1 VIGTNTQKL
10 LVAVVYVLGAS
21 ALAGTDLTGGIDAI
35 VSLQRNVQLSIHV
48 VDANTAQTLYDY
60 NSRELMIP
68 ASNMKLVTTTAA
80 IKYLGADFQY
90 KTTVG
95 LSDGALVVIGSGDP
109 LLGDVVTDKRYGRQP
124 GWVFKDIASAIK
136 KQGLQAITDIIV
148 DTGVFDDERTHP
160 HWPQD
165 QLNRWYAA
173 EVCGLNYRGN
183 CIDITVENISDK
195 LTVTVDPPTRFVSI
209 TNEVLPISGGDGG
222 VGAYRN
228 RVANKLVLRG
238 KCRTKELLSDIAIER
253 PAAFFGFLLAENLAK
268 EGIKTEGR
276 LVEKALDKGV
286 KIKVLAEYTT
296 SVGDCLARCNKD
308 SIGLAAEA
316 LLKTIAANA
325 RADKRGGSWT
335 QGRELI
341 SAYLSGLGL
350 DDSQFYIDDGSG
362 LSRENELSA
371 YAITTVLLDLY
382 RSKDWQLYR
391 GSLAVGGADG
401 TIGRYFDEEPY
412 KGRILGK
419 TGYLRGVRAF
429 SGVCE
434 TVSGDYLFSILA
446 NNADGLARSAI
457 NDIAKAV
464 MDHSVKDVEQPEP
477 ELSD

>member
-1 VIGTNTQKL
+1 MY
-10 LVAVVYVLGAS
+10 VVGAPVLAR
-21 ALAGTDLTGGIDAI
+21 ADLTAGIDAI
-35 VSLQRNVQLSIHV
+35 VSSQKDVQLSIHV
-48 VDANTAQTLYDY
+48 VDANTCQTLYDH

-68 ASNMKLVTTTAA
+68 ASNMKIVTTAAA

-109 LLGDVVTDKRYGRQP
+109 LLGDVLTDKKYGRQQ
-124 GWVFKDIASAIK
+124 GWIFRDITSAIK
-136 KQGLQAITDIIV
+136 SQGLRAITDIIV
-148 DTGVFDDERTHP
+148 DTGVFDDERTHS
-160 HWPQD
+160 HWPTD
-165 QLNRWYAA
+165 QLNRGYAA

-183 CIDITVENISDK
+183 CIDITVENISGK
-195 LTVTVDPPTRFVSI
+195 LAVTVDPPTRFVSI
-209 TNEVLPISGGDGG
+209 TNEVTPVSGGDGA

-228 RVANKLVLRG
+228 RVANRLVLRG

-268 EGIKTEGR
+268 EGIKTDGQ
-276 LVEKALDKGV
+276 LIEKALDKGA
-286 KIKVLAEYTT
+286 KLKLLAEYTT
-296 SVGDCLARCNKD
+296 SLGDCLARCNKD
-308 SIGLAAEA
+308 SFGLAAEA

-325 RADKRGGSWT
+325 RADKRGGSWA
-335 QGRELI
+335 QGRAMI

-371 YAITTVLLDLY
+371 YAITTVLLALY
-382 RSKDWQLYR
+382 KSEDWQLFR
-391 GSLAVGGADG
+391 DSLAVGGADG

-434 TVSGDYLFSILA
+434 TASGDYLFSILA
-446 NNADGLARSAI
+446 NNADGIARSAI
-457 NDIAKAV
+457 NDIAKAI
-464 MDHSVKDVEQPEP
+464 MDHGVKDVEQPEP